1 MEAVKAR
8 KIIKSNKLINKKKS
22 REIINF
28 IKDNKKTLSFKLEKN
43 DLSKIEKIRKEYNS
57 IKKKTENNIPRNLP
71 FYKIIKKKI

>member
-43 DLSKIEKIRKEYNS
+43 DLSKIEKIRKEYHL
-57 IKKKTENNIPRNLP
+57 IKKKN
-71 FYKIIKKKI
+71 

>member
-1 MEAVKAR
+1 MEAIEAR

-22 REIINF
+22 KEIINF

-57 IKKKTENNIPRNLP
+57 IKKKL
-71 FYKIIKKKI
+71 KIIFLEIFPSIKL

>member
-1 MEAVKAR
+1 MEAIKAR

-22 REIINF
+22 KEIINF

-57 IKKKTENNIPRNLP
+57 IKKKL
-71 FYKIIKKKI
+71 KIIFLEIFPSIKL